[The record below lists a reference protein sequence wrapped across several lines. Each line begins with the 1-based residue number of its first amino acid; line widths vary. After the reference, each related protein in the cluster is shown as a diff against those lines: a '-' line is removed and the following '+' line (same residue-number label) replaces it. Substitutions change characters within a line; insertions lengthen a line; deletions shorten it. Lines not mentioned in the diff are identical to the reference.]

1 MLLTNILIILVIA
14 LIATLII
21 TLSYLNKV
29 QNNAPTLIKNVQKL
43 LDRLPITDI
52 SSLRLIVML
61 LKKAVPIQS
70 MPPYIIDKTMVGKE
84 VYDIVRGVGTITSVS
99 KGKYCV
105 GVIFANDPDS
115 VIMFNRQGKLFD
127 SDRIR
132 LIINPTIIFQ
142 LKHIEKFFI

>member
-1 MLLTNILIILVIA
+1 MLLTNILIFLVVA

-29 QNNAPTLIKNVQKL
+29 QRDAPILLGNVQKL
-43 LDRLPITDI
+43 LDRIPITDI
-52 SSLRLIVML
+52 RSLRLIVML
-61 LKKAVPIQS
+61 LKKVVPIQS

-84 VYDIVRGVGTITSVS
+84 VYDIIRGAGTITSVT

-127 SDRIR
+127 SDRVR
-132 LIINPTIIFQ
+132 LVINPTIIFQ
-142 LKHIEKFFI
+142 LKHIEKFFV